1 MNQYNAQQNAFVSR
15 EEMMGLDRSNDLVVC
30 PKPRRV
36 GVLANNLTRPLR
48 LHMRYTK
55 KKASS
60 FISDSPVFR
69 TKHLPPDS
77 VFVMYL

>member
-1 MNQYNAQQNAFVSR
+1 MNQYNAFVSR
-15 EEMMGLDRSNDLVVC
+15 EEEMMGLDRSNDLVVC

-55 KKASS
+55 KKKHLP
-60 FISDSPVFR
+60 FNSDSFVLR
-69 TKHLPPDS
+69 TKHLTANS
-77 VFVMYL
+77 VFVMDL